1 MAHLIMHGEAP
12 LASGDELTPSLE
24 YTLDEPNPLHAD
36 DLAERD
42 QPTPSSDEKPD
53 TPPESPTPEGDNTVT
68 LERQPIYAQVTKKA
82 DREPKEDKDKHKD
95 RDSAS
100 DKEKKDDS
108 SGDEGKDDSKK
119 KKKDKKNK
127 KKDKEKDESS
137 EKEKKPKEKTIRVCA
152 LIYYICLTSLT
163 RAKPK
168 EKMTFPT

>member
-82 DREPKEDKDKHKD
+82 DREPKEDKDKE
-95 RDSAS
+95 RDSSS

-108 SGDEGKDDSKK
+108 SGDEEKGDPKK

-127 KKDKEKDESS
+127 KKEKDE
-137 EKEKKPKEKTIRVCA
+137 EKKPKEKTIKVTLNT
-152 LIYYICLTSLT
+152 LIY
-163 RAKPK
+163 
-168 EKMTFPT
+168 

>member
-82 DREPKEDKDKHKD
+82 DREPKEDKDKD
-95 RDSAS
+95 EERDSSS

-108 SGDEGKDDSKK
+108 SGDEGKDGDSKKK

-127 KKDKEKDESS
+127 KKDKDKDESS
-137 EKEKKPKEKTIRVCA
+137 EKEKKPKEKTIKVILCT
-152 LIYYICLTSLT
+152 LIYYTLN
-163 RAKPK
+163 
-168 EKMTFPT
+168 

>member
-53 TPPESPTPEGDNTVT
+53 TPPESPTPEGDNSTT
-68 LERQPIYAQVTKKA
+68 LERQPIYAQVLPKA
-82 DREPKEDKDKHKD
+82 DRPPKEEKPKEKEKEKDKDD
-95 RDSAS
+95 QSDS

-108 SGDEGKDDSKK
+108 SSSSSDEEKGKGK
-119 KKKDKKNK
+119 KKKDKKKKDK
-127 KKDKEKDESS
+127 KKDKDKKDKDKGEPKKS
-137 EKEKKPKEKTIRVCA
+137 EKPKEKTVKVN
-152 LIYYICLTSLT
+152 L
-163 RAKPK
+163 K
-168 EKMTFPT
+168 

>member
-1 MAHLIMHGEAP
+1 MHGEAP

-24 YTLDEPNPLHAD
+24 YTLDESNPLHAD

-68 LERQPIYAQVTKKA
+68 LERQPIYAQATMKA
-82 DREPKEDKDKHKD
+82 DREPKEDKDKDKD
-95 RDSAS
+95 RDSSS
-100 DKEKKDDS
+100 DKDKKEDS

-127 KKDKEKDESS
+127 KKDKDKDEPS
-137 EKEKKPKEKTIRVCA
+137 EKEKKPNEKTIKVTFSI
-152 LIYYICLTSLT
+152 LIY
-163 RAKPK
+163 
-168 EKMTFPT
+168 